1 MTDSLLLIAGLG
13 NPGEKYARH
22 RHNVGFMAADAIAAR
37 HRFGPYRSRYRGL
50 IAEGTIAGRKAIILK
65 PTTFMND
72 SGSAVGDAVRYLK
85 LPPGAVVV
93 IHDEVDLVPGKIRAK
108 AGGSDAGHNGL
119 KDVTAV
125 IGPNY
130 RRVRIGVGHPGAAP
144 LVPSYVLRDFPKA
157 DYEWL
162 NPLLEAVAE
171 AAPHLAADDDAGFMN
186 RVALLTRPQR
196 PPKPKPDQKAPE
208 EKKPDGL

>member
-13 NPGEKYARH
+13 NPGAKYTRH
-22 RHNVGFMAADAIAAR
+22 RHNVGFMVADAIAAR
-37 HRFGPYRSRYRGL
+37 HRFAPYRPRYHGS
-50 IAEGTIAGRKAIILK
+50 IAEGTIGGRKTLILK
-65 PTTFMND
+65 PMTFMNE
-72 SGSAVGDAVRYLK
+72 SGLSVGEAARYLK
-85 LPPGAVVV
+85 VPTQGIVV

-119 KDVTAV
+119 RSVTSVLGA
-125 IGPNY
+125 NY
-130 RRVRIGVGHPGAAP
+130 RRVRIGVGHPGVAP
-144 LVPSYVLRDFPKA
+144 LVPAYVLRDFPKA

-162 NPLLEAVAE
+162 TPLIDAIAE
-171 AAPHLAADDDAGFMN
+171 AAPYLAADDDAGFMN

-196 PPKPKPDQKAPE
+196 AQKPKPE

>member
-13 NPGEKYARH
+13 NPGAKYTRH

-37 HRFGPYRSRYRGL
+37 HRFAPYRPRYHGS
-50 IAEGTIAGRKAIILK
+50 IAEGTIGGRKTLILK
-65 PTTFMND
+65 PMTFMNE
-72 SGSAVGDAVRYLK
+72 SGLSVGEAARYLK
-85 LPPGAVVV
+85 VPIQGIVV

-119 KDVTAV
+119 RSVTSVLGAS
-125 IGPNY
+125 Y
-130 RRVRIGVGHPGAAP
+130 RRIRIGVGHPGIAP
-144 LVPSYVLRDFPKA
+144 LVPAYVLRDFPKA

-162 NPLLEAVAE
+162 TPLIDAIAE
-171 AAPHLAADDDAGFMN
+171 AAPYLAADDDAGFMN

-196 PPKPKPDQKAPE
+196 PQKPKPE

>member
-22 RHNVGFMAADAIAAR
+22 RHNVGFMAVDAIAAR
-37 HRFGPYRSRYRGL
+37 HRFAPYRPRYHGSV
-50 IAEGTIAGRKAIILK
+50 AEGTIGGRKTLILK
-65 PTTFMND
+65 PMTFMNE
-72 SGSAVGDAVRYLK
+72 SGLSVGKAARYLK
-85 LPPGAVVV
+85 VPTEAIVV

-119 KDVTAV
+119 RSVTSVLGAD
-125 IGPNY
+125 Y
-130 RRVRIGVGHPGAAP
+130 RRVRIGVGHPGIAP
-144 LVPSYVLRDFPKA
+144 LVPSYVLRDFPKI

-162 NPLLEAVAE
+162 TPLIDAIAE
-171 AAPHLAADDDAGFMN
+171 AAPYLAADDDAGFMN

-196 PPKPKPDQKAPE
+196 PQKPKLQ